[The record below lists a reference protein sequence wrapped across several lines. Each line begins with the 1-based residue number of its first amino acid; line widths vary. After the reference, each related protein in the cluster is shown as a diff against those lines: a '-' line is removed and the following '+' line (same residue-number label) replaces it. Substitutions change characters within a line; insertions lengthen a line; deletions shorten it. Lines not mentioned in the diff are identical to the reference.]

1 MDSKTIAL
9 SLLIAVIM
17 GSSGA
22 VVYTLN
28 TTNADAEEEPVETT
42 QDSKVENQPPK
53 LMIDEEITRTWDG
66 TNMFVEGYVTTRT
79 SHPRTS
85 RCPCSTRT
93 SQ

>member
-53 LMIDEEITRTWDG
+53 LMIDEETVSYTHLTLPTRLW
-66 TNMFVEGYVTTRT
+66 V
-79 SHPRTS
+79 
-85 RCPCSTRT
+85 
-93 SQ
+93 

>member
-28 TTNADAEEEPVETT
+28 TTNADAEEEPVETR
-42 QDSKVENQPPK
+42 
-53 LMIDEEITRTWDG
+53 RTARW
-66 TNMFVEGYVTTRT
+66 RT
-79 SHPRTS
+79 SLQNS
-85 RCPCSTRT
+85 
-93 SQ
+93 

>member
-53 LMIDEEITRTWDG
+53 LMID
-66 TNMFVEGYVTTRT
+66 
-79 SHPRTS
+79 
-85 RCPCSTRT
+85 
-93 SQ
+93 